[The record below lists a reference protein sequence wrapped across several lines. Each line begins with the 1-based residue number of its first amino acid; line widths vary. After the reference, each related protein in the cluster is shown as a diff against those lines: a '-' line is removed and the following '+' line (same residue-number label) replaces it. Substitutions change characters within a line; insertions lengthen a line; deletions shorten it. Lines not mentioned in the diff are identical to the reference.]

1 MTRKKE
7 ILIHS
12 VIRLDVSDKLYN
24 KLWGFSE
31 EELEIW
37 IFKNSFRN
45 NSRTIFEGRL
55 EEWSEVEEVA

>member
-1 MTRKKE
+1 MTKE

-12 VIRLDVSDKLYN
+12 VVRLDVSDKLYN
-24 KLWGFSE
+24 KLKGFSE

-37 IFKNSFRN
+37 ICKNSFRN

-55 EEWSEVEEVA
+55 EEWSEVEEVV

>member
-1 MTRKKE
+1 MTKE

-12 VIRLDVSDKLYN
+12 VVRLDVSDKLYN
-24 KLWGFSE
+24 KLKGFSE

-37 IFKNSFRN
+37 ICKNSFRN

-55 EEWSEVEEVA
+55 EEWPEVEEVV

>member
-1 MTRKKE
+1 MTKV

-12 VIRLDVSDKLYN
+12 VVRLDVSDKLYN
-24 KLWGFSE
+24 KLKGFSE

-37 IFKNSFRN
+37 ICKNSFRN

-55 EEWSEVEEVA
+55 EEWSEVEEVV